1 VPLGAFGFALRRSA
15 QLLGVMHVVPLQSR
29 VAQSPLA
36 PHGVP
41 EEHAGEHAGAGQTP
55 LLHRPEPQSAF
66 APQPLPSAHD
76 GEQLGTAH
84 LPAVQTP
91 EAQSEF
97 APHATPS

>member
-1 VPLGAFGFALRRSA
+1 VPLGALEFALRRSA
-15 QLLGVMHVVPLQSR
+15 QLLGVTHAVPLQSR
-29 VAQSPLA
+29 LAQSLFA
-36 PHGVP
+36 PQGFP
-41 EEHAGEHAGAGQTP
+41 ATHAGEHAGARQTP
-55 LLHRPEPQSAF
+55 LLHRPEPQSVF
-66 APQPLPSAHD
+66 APQPLPSAQD